1 MSIEQKEA
9 LEKKYYSYVV
19 KVFVLSIIGLI
30 AFVVTGYMVYRLFTD
45 ASTDNFFNGSF
56 VIMTITMLFAFFIKF
71 QINKYKK
78 NMAAIAADIKK
89 LGFDVPEL

>member
-9 LEKKYYSYVV
+9 LEKQYYSYVV
-19 KVFVLSIIGLI
+19 KVFALSIIGLI
-30 AFVVTGYMVYRLFTD
+30 TFAVTGYMVYRLFVG

-56 VIMTITMLFAFFIKF
+56 LIMTITMVFAFFIKL

-78 NMAAIAADIKK
+78 NMKDIAAEIKA